1 MDRHMTT
8 SVGPKLSAVTIRN
21 DTHAPARV
29 SAYLTSQVMQDIGQK
44 KGVLDTDALDKAGL
58 GPSFSAFDMTSIT
71 PSEMGLVSKNLY
83 ALGLID
89 KTTANLLISAGTGL
103 DSVGNPSAPN
113 IKMNALDYFAAR
125 IDFLRTASVGNDQYG
140 FQVVPDYIKTVY
152 VLQNLDEFAKSQR
165 AAGATHGEGVSPLA
179 NGNSHL
185 GGISIRV

>member
-8 SVGPKLSAVTIRN
+8 SVGPKLNAVTIRN
-21 DTHAPARV
+21 ANNASLRFSP
-29 SAYLTSQVMQDIGQK
+29 YLTSQVMQEVGQQ

-58 GPSFSAFDMTSIT
+58 GPSFAAFDMTSIT

-103 DSVGNPSAPN
+103 DSVGNPSSPD

-140 FQVVPDYIKTVY
+140 FQVVPDYIKAVY

-165 AAGATHGEGVSPLA
+165 GRDAVRGTGV
-179 NGNSHL
+179 
-185 GGISIRV
+185 ISIRV